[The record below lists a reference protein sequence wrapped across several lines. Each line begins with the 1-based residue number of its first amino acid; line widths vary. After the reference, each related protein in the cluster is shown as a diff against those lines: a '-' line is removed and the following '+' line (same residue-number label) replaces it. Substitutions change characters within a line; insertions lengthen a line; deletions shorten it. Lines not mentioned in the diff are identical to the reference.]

1 MRIRNYQP
9 SPVCLAIVFP
19 LNHPAMYFSNFFME
33 RIEKNVVSFI
43 LEAEDKKQQIFLNPL
58 REKFVI
64 DENEIRETDSHCAV
78 IKINE
83 HNKNELMFINK

>member
-1 MRIRNYQP
+1 
-9 SPVCLAIVFP
+9 
-19 LNHPAMYFSNFFME
+19 ME